1 MFAMPAASA
10 IAAAGSSR
18 SPQEN
23 QTAGREDEFMAEFLD
38 IVKTRR
44 SIRKYE
50 ERDVAAEALSAILE
64 SVRWA
69 PSWANTQCWE
79 IVVVRDPAVK
89 EQLQAT
95 LPPKGNPARGAVVQ
109 APVVLA
115 LCGRL
120 KSSGFY
126 RDQVTT
132 KFGDWFMFD
141 LGIACQTICLTAHA
155 LKLGTVVVGLFDHAK
170 AASVLKVPEGCEL
183 VAMIPLGYPAKIS
196 SAPNRREVAEFIH
209 QDCF

>member
-1 MFAMPAASA
+1 MP
-10 IAAAGSSR
+10 
-18 SPQEN
+18 E
-23 QTAGREDEFMAEFLD
+23 LVD

-50 ERDVAAEALSAILE
+50 DRNVPPETLDTILE
-64 SVRWA
+64 AVRWS

-89 EQLQAT
+89 QQLQAT
-95 LPPKGNPARGAVVQ
+95 LPPKGNPAAGAMLQ

-120 KSSGFY
+120 KSSGY
-126 RDQVTT
+126 YKDQATT

-141 LGIACQTICLTAHA
+141 LGIACQNICLTAHA
-155 LKLGTVVVGLFDHAK
+155 LGLGTVVVGLFDHDRAR
-170 AASVLKVPEGCEL
+170 AVLKVPEGYEL
-183 VAMIPLGYPAKIS
+183 VAMIPLGFPAKVS
-196 SAPNRREVAEFIH
+196 SAPNRRETAEFTH
-209 QDCF
+209 RDAF

>member
-1 MFAMPAASA
+1 MP
-10 IAAAGSSR
+10 
-18 SPQEN
+18 
-23 QTAGREDEFMAEFLD
+23 EFMD

-50 ERDVAAEALSAILE
+50 DRDVPPEALNTILE
-64 SVRWA
+64 AVRWA

-79 IVVVRDPAVK
+79 LVIVKDRAVK

-95 LPPKGNPARGAVVQ
+95 LPPKGNPAVAAMVQ

-120 KSSGFY
+120 KSSGY
-126 RDQVTT
+126 YKDQVTT

-141 LGIACQTICLTAHA
+141 LGIACQNICLTAHA
-155 LKLGTVVVGLFDHAK
+155 LGLGTVVVGLFDHDRAG
-170 AASVLKVPEGCEL
+170 AVLKVLQGYEL
-183 VAMIPLGYPAKIS
+183 VAMIPLGFPAKVS
-196 SAPNRREVAEFIH
+196 SAPNRREIAEFTH
-209 QDCF
+209 QNSF